1 MAGLVGIA
9 LGLVIL
15 VVSRQLAARH
25 VRTRVVKVLEERTS
39 YEQGLAVATMI
50 GAIAIVLGLIDLALE
65 HVPITVELR
74 RRPKL
79 TITP

>member
-50 GAIAIVLGLIDLALE
+50 GAIAIVLGLIDLALFFG
-65 HVPITVELR
+65 I
-74 RRPKL
+74 
-79 TITP
+79 